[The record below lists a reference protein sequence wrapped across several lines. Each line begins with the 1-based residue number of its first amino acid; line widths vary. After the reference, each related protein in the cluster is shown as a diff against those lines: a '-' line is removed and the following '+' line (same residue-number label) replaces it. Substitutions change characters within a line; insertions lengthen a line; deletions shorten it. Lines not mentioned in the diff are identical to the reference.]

1 MGREEGEN
9 GRKSGEG
16 ENGRKKLLPPPPG
29 PGGGGWEKESLS
41 LREDGGE
48 RESKV
53 RGVGIVRESFVPT
66 GLVGLPQLH
75 QQRAQSL
82 QISKPIAGGR
92 LWF

>member
-1 MGREEGEN
+1 MGGKVGKERMGGKN
-9 GRKSGEG
+9 FSH
-16 ENGRKKLLPPPPG
+16 PPPVP
-29 PGGGGWEKESLS
+29 GGGWEKESLS

-53 RGVGIVRESFVPT
+53 RGAGIVRESFVPT